1 LEREHPEAS
10 TMIKEIQLALPIT
23 IKISKRYPQ
32 KKKRSANGFTL
43 IKQQAKIRQV
53 TKHDYSSSKTKQD
66 YWY

>member
-1 LEREHPEAS
+1 
-10 TMIKEIQLALPIT
+10 MIKEIQLALPIT
-23 IKISKRYPQ
+23 IKISKRCP